1 MRTGLLVFCLTV
13 LAIGCVYPRRGTSI
27 TPVRNARSA
36 AVMDAP
42 PNVWELTV
50 VDAQVQPRR
59 RGDLSWDDSGG
70 LADVYVRIFR
80 NDEQIWQSET
90 IDDDLTPEWN
100 VVLPRNFRL
109 GPTDQLRVELWD
121 EDGVGAD
128 VVGSYRNRGLPATA
142 LPGADARLLLEGG
155 SYVTIRVNPPRAHR
169 GLGVE
174 EYVVKPDELEVVRVL
189 PYSPAG
195 RAGLEPG
202 DRVVAV
208 GDQRI
213 ADLSDAQAASAL
225 SMSITRHSALT
236 VRRGEGP
243 ERTVDI
249 DDGYIWLTM

>member
-1 MRTGLLVFCLTV
+1 MRTGLLVFCLT
-13 LAIGCVYPRRGTSI
+13 LLTIGCVYPRRGTSI
-27 TPVRNARSA
+27 TPVRNPRSA

-50 VDAQVQPRR
+50 VGAQVRPRR
-59 RGDLSWDDSGG
+59 PGDLSWDDSGG
-70 LADVYVRIFR
+70 LPDVFVRIYR
-80 NDEQIWQSET
+80 NEEQIWESET
-90 IDDDLTPEWN
+90 VEDTLTPEWN
-100 VVLPRNFRL
+100 VVLPRNFRA
-109 GPTDQLRVELWD
+109 GATDYLRVEVWD
-121 EDGVGAD
+121 ADGVGAD
-128 VVGSYRNRGLPATA
+128 PVGIYRNQGLPPTA

-174 EYVVKPDELEVVRVL
+174 EYVVKPDELEVVRVMAF
-189 PYSPAG
+189 SPAG

-202 DRVVAV
+202 DRIIAV

-225 SMSITRHSALT
+225 SMAVTRHSSLT

-243 ERTVDI
+243 ERVVDI
-249 DDGYIWLTM
+249 DDGYVWLTM